1 MKNFKQALVVAIL
14 VAILGVCGCGKSEKS
29 ENAGQKV
36 LARIGAQVIT
46 LEDFEER
53 ISQLPYRSQVMA
65 QDNKERFLDELV
77 NRQLLL
83 LGAAKLG
90 LEKDAD
96 IIKNIEEARE
106 QILISKFVQEE
117 VDKKVEMDVT
127 DDDAKSY
134 YEKHEEEFFIPE
146 KVKASHILVEEE
158 SKANQLLV
166 RLSQGGDFAVIAKE
180 NSICPSKERGGDIGF
195 FSAGQMLPE
204 FEKATLKLK
213 PGELSGVVKSAAG
226 FHIIKVTSRT
236 PGRQLAYEDVERK
249 IKRLIVRERMK
260 EKFDKLIA
268 VLKQRVKV
276 EINGDLLEAE
286 TIEEEETGEAEK

>member
-226 FHIIKVTSRT
+226 FHIIKVTGRT